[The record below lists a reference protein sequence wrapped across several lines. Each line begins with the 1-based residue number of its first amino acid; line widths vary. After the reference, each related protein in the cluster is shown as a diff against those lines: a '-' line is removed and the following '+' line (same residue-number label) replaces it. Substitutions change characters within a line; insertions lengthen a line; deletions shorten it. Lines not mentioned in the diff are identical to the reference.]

1 MIDSPAEGKNMRAVV
16 VGSANTDLT
25 IHVDELPTPG
35 NTRLGHG
42 FKSGPGGKGANQAVC
57 LAKLGVETHLIARF
71 GGDDFSGLLRSAIAA
86 HGVDLSSSIV
96 DRNAAGGIV
105 FIIVDREGNNTMVA
119 DLGANLSL
127 SAEDVSKAEPLFAE
141 ADFLL
146 LQFEVPEYANIR
158 ACELAKAYNMPV
170 VLNPAPMRQFSMG
183 LLGLVDLFTPN
194 LQELTEVLE
203 LLGGA
208 QKIGQGET
216 NLMKI
221 GRAASTLNSLGARN
235 IIVTAGRK
243 GCVLVADG
251 SIETFGAFAVK
262 QVDSTA
268 AGDAFTAGLA
278 LRFAETEDIAV
289 SIPFASAC
297 AALAVTRE
305 GAIPSLPDR
314 SEVEVFLQRNS
325 LEET

>member
-1 MIDSPAEGKNMRAVV
+1 MRAIV

-25 IHVDELPTPG
+25 IRVDELPSAG
-35 NTRLGHG
+35 NTCLGQG

-71 GGDDFSGLLRSAIAA
+71 GGDGFSELLRKAIGAY
-86 HGVDLSSSIV
+86 GVDLSSSIV
-96 DRNAAGGIV
+96 DRSAAGGMV
-105 FIIVDREGNNTMVA
+105 FIIVDGGGNNTMVA

-127 SAEDVSKAEPLFAE
+127 NAEDVSKAEPLFGD

-146 LQFEVPEYANIR
+146 LQFEVPEDANVR
-158 ACELAKAYNMPV
+158 ACELAQAHGLPV
-170 VLNPAPMRQFSMG
+170 VLNPAPMRHFERG
-183 LLGLVDLFTPN
+183 LLGFVDLLTPN
-194 LQELTEVLE
+194 VQELAEVLE
-203 LLGGA
+203 LLGGS
-208 QKIGQGET
+208 QEIDPGERDLT
-216 NLMKI
+216 KI
-221 GRAASTLNSLGARN
+221 GRAASTLISLGARN
-235 IIVTAGRK
+235 IVVTAGKR
-243 GCVLVADG
+243 GCVLVDGG
-251 SIETFGAFAVK
+251 SIEAFGSFGVE

-278 LRFAETEDIAV
+278 LGFAETGDIAG

-314 SEVEVFLQRNS
+314 GEVEEFLQRNS
-325 LEET
+325 LEEFLSD